1 MIQYSAHFFQ
11 ASSNFILNF
20 LIQRVTT
27 YTLVTSCD
35 FLFPKRYSQQF
46 HDDFPVNLDH
56 LPNTGQDYR
65 FQTFLSRIQ
74 CPLPI
79 HKTREIL
86 NSSSYSTGDD
96 VFEAE
101 CARREER
108 ISKFYANM
116 KARLEE
122 DSKVVQLIVQ
132 EVSEDLSD
140 LQKDRR
146 VPQGSDVGPP
156 VNSGGDM
163 DGKGEEEM
171 GEETTTDEKLQLS
184 DEMSLKNLR

>member
-1 MIQYSAHFFQ
+1 M
-11 ASSNFILNF
+11 
-20 LIQRVTT
+20 
-27 YTLVTSCD
+27 
-35 FLFPKRYSQQF
+35 
-46 HDDFPVNLDH
+46 
-56 LPNTGQDYR
+56 
-65 FQTFLSRIQ
+65 
-74 CPLPI
+74 
-79 HKTREIL
+79 
-86 NSSSYSTGDD
+86 
-96 VFEAE
+96 FEAE

-156 VNSGGDM
+156 LNAAGDL
-163 DGKGEEEM
+163 DGECEEEVR
-171 GEETTTDEKLQLS
+171 EETVIDEKLELS